1 MALFYCLLCLYV
13 NSNSN
18 VIIIRDNTFYAQPLH
33 WQLRS
38 IYLPITCLMQI
49 LWQLSIV
56 SLLFSFLLL
65 QWNSNCLGLLSN
77 DKWIYCWIV
86 KCLRN
91 RVNCLTTVIKFW
103 ALSRDERS
111 DADRIAICLEMNE
124 LQNRPKI
131 KKQVVSDE
139 VREKAIDQLDRGM
152 RLQEVSMVFGIK
164 YKNLSQIYI
173 KYKKFQQIFKKKSGH
188 RRPKLTNQM
197 KDYLCDLI
205 EEDCTRR
212 YSDLRQHLIA
222 AYPEITTVSDS
233 TIRRALKEFYFSF
246 KRVTQVPERRNSAD
260 VIEARYAYAMTYTGL
275 IPERRRIVF
284 IDQMGVQ
291 VNSRAKYGHS
301 VKGTK
306 AHKSVPAIR
315 SRTYSVCAAM
325 MEDSLYFF
333 EIQNVAYNSEHY
345 SGFLVQ
351 LFNHLANDQ
360 IIGAHLIMDNVPF
373 HHTHDVRN
381 LVIAHGHNIV
391 FLPPYS
397 PFMNPIE
404 ELFHQWKSC
413 VRRRA
418 PLNEEQLYAAV
429 STSSEDI
436 TQDNCRNY
444 FQHMESY
451 LVKCL
456 SREVI
461 QS

>member
-1 MALFYCLLCLYV
+1 
-13 NSNSN
+13 
-18 VIIIRDNTFYAQPLH
+18 
-33 WQLRS
+33 
-38 IYLPITCLMQI
+38 
-49 LWQLSIV
+49 
-56 SLLFSFLLL
+56 
-65 QWNSNCLGLLSN
+65 
-77 DKWIYCWIV
+77 
-86 KCLRN
+86 
-91 RVNCLTTVIKFW
+91 
-103 ALSRDERS
+103 
-111 DADRIAICLEMNE
+111 MNE
-124 LQNRPKI
+124 QLPNRPKT

-139 VREKAIDQLDRGM
+139 LRAKAIDQLDRGM
-152 RLQEVSMVFGIK
+152 RLPEASMVFGIK
-164 YKNLSQIYI
+164 YKNLSQIYVRYR
-173 KYKKFQQIFKKKSGH
+173 KHQQIFKKKSGH
-188 RRPKLTNQM
+188 RRPMLTNQM
-197 KDYLCDLI
+197 KDYLCDQI

-212 YSDLRQHLIA
+212 YKDLRQQLMA

-233 TIRRALKEFYFSF
+233 TIKRALKEFHFSF
-246 KRVTQVPERRNSAD
+246 KQVTQVPERRNNPD
-260 VIEARYAYAMTYTGL
+260 VIEGRYSYAMTNTGL
-275 IPERRRIVF
+275 IPERQRIVF
-284 IDQMGVQ
+284 IDQMGLQ
-291 VNSRAKYGHS
+291 VTSRAKYGHS

-333 EIQNVAYNSEHY
+333 QIQNVAYNSEHY
-345 SGFLVQ
+345 IGFLVQ
-351 LFNHLANDQ
+351 LFNHFAIDN
-360 IIGAHLIMDNVPF
+360 ITGAHLIMDNVPF

-381 LVIAHGHNIV
+381 LATAHGHNII

-413 VRRRA
+413 VRRRS

-429 STSSEDI
+429 SASSEDI
-436 TQDNCRNY
+436 TSAQCRNY